1 MPSTKPKLQIYID
14 PDVEPHLKE
23 WRANREPLT
32 DSAAMNELLRE
43 FFGIHKE
50 QGIEV
55 FDWRWAIKEAIA
67 PLLQK
72 IEAIERQLATSDEVY
87 SASFSELEIKF
98 EAIGNRIGEIEAQ
111 FEQERESP
119 KESPEELAEIPEL
132 QSLDEGDDLKN
143 GDRVKMFHHNKGE
156 WLKGKIRKLEGK
168 DCWVIWDTDAEKDK
182 PWCPGYRYPIELIE
196 LDREFPDN
204 SPEEI
209 SLEDCQEKAIAIL
222 EAQLG
227 QLSKAKLEAY
237 SEQQLMDI
245 IFITSRLLTIEQA
258 EEVLHRILAA
268 IPATPPLHEILGG
281 EEEEVKLNLEG
292 DSPDESPGES
302 EPEKPLEELNHKDLA
317 TRLNI
322 KPNTLRRAR
331 NTPGFAVWAQ
341 QHDAYGLLWKY
352 DAEAKVYRG
361 FKIKSV

>member
-14 PDVEPHLKE
+14 PDVESHLKE

-43 FFGIHKE
+43 FFGIHKKQE
-50 QGIEV
+50 IEV
-55 FDWRWAIKEAIA
+55 FDWRWAIKEAIV
-67 PLLQK
+67 PILGK
-72 IEAIERQLATSDEVY
+72 IEAIDKRL
-87 SASFSELEIKF
+87 
-98 EAIGNRIGEIEAQ
+98 GEIEAQ
-111 FEQERESP
+111 FERERESP
-119 KESPEELAEIPEL
+119 EMGINQEAMETVWMQEEVIKELQSELDSLKESPEE
-132 QSLDEGDDLKN
+132 
-143 GDRVKMFHHNKGE
+143 
-156 WLKGKIRKLEGK
+156 
-168 DCWVIWDTDAEKDK
+168 
-182 PWCPGYRYPIELIE
+182 
-196 LDREFPDN
+196 

-237 SEQQLMDI
+237 PEAQLIDI
-245 IFITSRLLTIEQA
+245 VFITSPLLNIEQA
-258 EEVLHRILAA
+258 EEVLRRILEA
-268 IPATPPLHEILGG
+268 IPATPPLHEIIGA
-281 EEEEVKLNLEG
+281 EEDEVELNLEG
-292 DSPDESPGES
+292 DSPGGSPGES